1 MSMTPFP
8 HGITSRGVPIL
19 GSVDGSIIVG
29 NVFFVCSVAS
39 PDSGESWSAGVDSTS
54 NGDKLQPFAT
64 IDYAI
69 GKCKANNGDVI
80 FALPGHIENVGSAGA
95 LDLDVAGVTVV
106 FLGNGNKKATI
117 NFRTVV
123 GADMDIDAANINL
136 VNPRFTASID
146 ALTGPIDV
154 NSADFKMFNA
164 KWYDGTAIDTT
175 DCIVADA
182 NATRITIDGWKYFV
196 GDGLG
201 TQKQSNIQIAAAIN
215 PILRNIDIVGDF
227 ATGNIE
233 NGTAWANAILE
244 DITINNKNAIPTV
257 GILLQ
262 ATSTGT
268 ATNTNVRVASG
279 TTYVTANNDMQ
290 WFESFG
296 TGTDATAGEKIGT
309 ILSGDIEGKLDVVDG
324 YFDVPTAD
332 ATTDTTIRDVVGRK
346 TDAAVTVVAA
356 TKSLMA
362 YLKGVINWLTVGVA
376 DATSNA
382 SAADVVGNKTDAQV
396 VAVGTTKSVI
406 AYLKGLIVN
415 TIVSAADTTNN
426 IAVNDA
432 VGNKTDAAVTVVG
445 TTKSVMAYLKGAV
458 NWLTVGVADA
468 ITNASAA
475 DVVGNKT
482 DASVY
487 VPGTTKSL
495 AAYAKGTAGLQER
508 VVVSTTAALVNG
520 TTIFTI
526 AGGPIKVES
535 LFSLCMATGDGGAA
549 TLQYSADPTVGVAG
563 TISGATGSLATAVA
577 GSTVTLAGT
586 ALATA
591 ALFSVTGPNLIANPG
606 TIIIP
611 EGIITTVVAGAA
623 STATWAFY
631 LRYKPLAVGVTVV

>member
-8 HGITSRGVPIL
+8 HGISSRGVPIM
-19 GSVDGSIIVG
+19 GSVNESVIVG
-29 NVFFVCSVAS
+29 NVFFVCSAAS
-39 PDSGESWSAGVDSTS
+39 ADSGESWLAGTDSTS
-54 NGDKLQPFAT
+54 NGDKLNPFAT

-69 GKCKANNGDVI
+69 GRCKANNGDVV
-80 FALPGHIENVGSAGA
+80 FALPGHIENVASAGA
-95 LDLDVAGVTVV
+95 LTFDIAGITVV

-117 NFRTVV
+117 NFKTSVN
-123 GADMDIDAANINL
+123 ADMNIEAANVTL
-136 VNPRFTASID
+136 VTPRFAAGID

-154 NSADFKMFNA
+154 NAADFKMFESE
-164 KWYDGTAIDTT
+164 WYDSTGIDTT

-201 TQKQSNIQIAAAIN
+201 TQKQSNIQVAAATK
-215 PILRNIDIVGDF
+215 PVLRNIDIVGDF

-233 NGTAWANAILE
+233 NGTAWINAFLE
-244 DITINNKNAIPTV
+244 NIIINNTNASPTV

-268 ATNTNVRVASG
+268 AANVKVRVASG

-309 ILSGDIEGKLDVVDG
+309 ILSGDIEGKLDIVDG
-324 YFDVPTAD
+324 YFDAPTAD
-332 ATTDTTIRDVVGRK
+332 ATTDTTIRDAIGRK

-356 TKSLMA
+356 TKTLMA
-362 YLKGVINWLTVGVA
+362 YLKGAINWLTVGTA
-376 DATSNA
+376 DATS
-382 SAADVVGNKTDAQV
+382 
-396 VAVGTTKSVI
+396 
-406 AYLKGLIVN
+406 
-415 TIVSAADTTNN
+415 
-426 IAVNDA
+426 
-432 VGNKTDAAVTVVG
+432 
-445 TTKSVMAYLKGAV
+445 
-458 NWLTVGVADA
+458 
-468 ITNASAA
+468 NASAA

-495 AAYAKGTAGLQER
+495 SAYAKGIANLQER
-508 VVVSTTAALVNG
+508 VAVSTTAALANG

-526 AGGPIKVES
+526 TGGPIRIEA
-535 LFSLCMATGDGGAA
+535 LFGLCMTTGDGGAA
-549 TLQYSADPTVGVAG
+549 TLQYSADPTEGAAG

-586 ALATA
+586 AMATA

-606 TIIIP
+606 TIIVP
-611 EGIITTVVAGAA
+611 AGIITTVVGGAA

-631 LRYKPLAVGVTVV
+631 LRYKPLAVGVTVS